1 MGLYNNGFGN
11 KTIRK
16 DNLYI
21 KKKEKIM
28 KKRIFKCLVASPSD
42 TKEEREMCIKVF
54 EELNKGIGESF
65 GFVIEKRMWEHN
77 TRPSFGEYSQA
88 VVSDQLG
95 DDYDVFIGIM
105 NNKFGTE
112 TKVAGSGT
120 EEEFNNAYER
130 LKKKENVE
138 IMFYFNDAPIKKSEI
153 DTDELKKISA
163 FKKRVGD
170 LGGYHWTYNGDKE
183 FEGVFRTHLTDYFI
197 KIFGREKSGST
208 KENVHFEILR
218 AKFQERLNEALQAFN
233 AQPIIWVDPVISNT
247 NEISQNPD
255 ENYTRR
261 IDVIEI
267 INNPESIVF
276 NAPPQFGLTS
286 LAHYMVLQ
294 SWERGNYWLYLD
306 SNKTK
311 SHNIHNSAIREAET
325 HGLKISDVK
334 AIILDSWT
342 SYELDSFKKLKNLS
356 ESNKDTPIILMH
368 TIEDAKFL
376 KEPNDIKIEREFKQ
390 LFLLAL
396 PRTQIRKVVAE
407 YNRIKEIGIE
417 DNVLSK
423 VVSDLDVLNIH
434 RTPMNCLT
442 LLKVSE
448 KYFDESPINRTDM
461 IEKVLFVLF
470 NMDCIPRYK
479 TKPDLKDC
487 EYVLGRYCEM
497 MLRNEK
503 YNFSRDLFVKE
514 LKTFCQEKLIDLE
527 VDVVF
532 DVLFLNHIIVKQEFD
547 YCFRSSFWV
556 YYFAAKRMHNN
567 KEFANYVFASKK
579 YISYPE
585 IIEFY
590 TGIDRNKLDALE
602 ILTKDI
608 KETCDVVN
616 SKVRLTGDMNIFSQ
630 IRWQPTEEQLQNA
643 QNQLSE
649 NVINSG
655 LPDNIKDQH
664 ADRSYNQIRPYNQS
678 IHKFFAEYSLYNLM
692 QNIKASSRA
701 LRNSDYVNPE
711 SKREIFNEILR
722 SWEQISNVLLALTPI
737 LADKGSAGFDGQS
750 FTLMGDFGDTFETR
764 LNRIIQVNMTNV
776 VGFFKDDIYSSKI
789 APLLYEQFTNS
800 KNPNSKHKLALLLVF
815 CRPREWRKYIQE
827 YIVSLNKN
835 SFYLYDIHNAL
846 LAKYNFDFITEEE
859 RREISLLAKMCYA
872 KHEFGSK
879 KPTPT
884 ELAKVI
890 LTKPKNDE
898 EN

>member
-1 MGLYNNGFGN
+1 ME
-11 KTIRK
+11 
-16 DNLYI
+16 
-21 KKKEKIM
+21 KKIY
-28 KKRIFKCLVASPSD
+28 KCLVASPGD
-42 TKEEREMCIKVF
+42 TKEERQICLKVF
-54 EELNKGIGESF
+54 KELNKGLGESF
-65 GFVIEKRMWEHN
+65 AFSIEERMWEHN
-77 TRPSFGEYSQA
+77 TRPSFSGEYSQA
-88 VVSDQLG
+88 TISDQLG
-95 DDYDVFIGIM
+95 NDYDLFIGIM

-112 TKVAGSGT
+112 TNVAGSGT
-120 EEEFNNAYER
+120 EEEFNNAYQR
-130 LKKKENVE
+130 LKNKESLD
-138 IMFYFNDAPIKKSEI
+138 IMFYFNDAPVKKSELNS
-153 DTDELKKISA
+153 DDFNKVNN
-163 FKKRVGD
+163 FKKKVAD
-170 LGGYHWTYNGDKE
+170 LGGYYWTYNGVND
-183 FEGVFRTHLTDYFI
+183 FENTLRTHLTDYFV
-197 KIFGREKSGST
+197 KLYSKEKAGST
-208 KENVHFEILR
+208 KANVQFEVLR
-218 AKFQERLNEALQAFN
+218 AKFKSNLDNALQAFSS
-233 AQPIIWVDPVISNT
+233 QPIIWVDPVISNT

-267 INNPESIVF
+267 INNPESIIF

-286 LAHYMVLQ
+286 LAHYMVIQ
-294 SWERGNYWLYLD
+294 SWERGNFWLYLD
-306 SNKTK
+306 SHNTK
-311 SHNIHNSAIREAET
+311 SHNIHNAVVRETESL
-325 HGLKISDVK
+325 GLKITDVK
-334 AIILDSWT
+334 AIILDSWN

-356 ESNKDTPIILMH
+356 ESYKDIPIIVMH
-368 TIEDAKFL
+368 SIEDAKFL
-376 KEPNDIKIEREFKQ
+376 KEPNDIKIERAFKQ

-407 YNRIKEIGIE
+407 YNRVKEIGIE
-417 DNVLSK
+417 DNVLTK

-470 NMDCIPRYK
+470 NMDGIPRYK

-497 MLRNEK
+497 MIRTEK
-503 YNFSRDLFVKE
+503 YHFTRDIFIKE
-514 LKTFCQEKLIDLE
+514 LKSFCKEKLIDLD

-532 DVLFLNHIIVKQEFD
+532 DVLMLNHIIVKQEFD

-556 YYFAAKRMHNN
+556 YYFAAKRMDND
-567 KEFANYVFASKK
+567 KEFADYIFTTKK
-579 YISYPE
+579 YISFPE

-590 TGIDRNKLDALE
+590 TGIDRNKIDALE

-608 KETCDVVN
+608 KETCDIVN

-630 IRWQPTEEQLQNA
+630 IRWQPTEEQIQTA

-649 NVINSG
+649 NVLSSG
-655 LPDNIKDQH
+655 LPDDIKDQH

-678 IHKFFAEYSLYNLM
+678 IQKFFAEYSLHNLM
-692 QNIKASSRA
+692 QNIRASSRA

-711 SKREIFNEILR
+711 AKREIFNEILR
-722 SWEQISNVLLALTPI
+722 SWEQLSNVLLALTPI
-737 LADKGSAGFDGQS
+737 LADKGQAGFDGHS
-750 FTLMGDFGDTFETR
+750 FTLQGDFGDTFETR

-776 VGFFKDDIYSSKI
+776 VGFFKDDIFSPKI
-789 APLLYEQFTNS
+789 APLLYEHFANTADT
-800 KNPNSKHKLALLLVF
+800 NSKHKIALLLVF
-815 CRPREWRKYIQE
+815 CRPREWRKHIHE

-859 RREISLLAKMCYA
+859 RREISLLAKICFA

-879 KPTPT
+879 NPTAADLKRVVLP
-884 ELAKVI
+884 
-890 LTKPKNDE
+890 KPKT
-898 EN
+898 ENEQGE